1 LLLLCLS
8 GCRHNEPE
16 SVPAAPRDANV
27 LLITLDTTRAD
38 HLSCYNPGRA
48 RTPHLDSLA
57 ARGVRFSH
65 ATAQVPLTLPS
76 HACIMT
82 GSYPT
87 VHGLRDMGG
96 FVLES
101 SHPTIASLSQAA
113 GFSTAAFVGSRVVA
127 RHFGLSH
134 GFEVYDDDMGGETEE
149 GKLPGVFPER
159 RASVVTDR
167 ALAWLKQNGQRKF
180 FLWAHYYDPHAPYD
194 PPEPFKRQYAK
205 TPYDGEIAYMD
216 SRREH
221 RCESLC

>member
-1 LLLLCLS
+1 MVLCLS
-8 GCRHNEPE
+8 ACRHREPE
-16 SVPAAPRDANV
+16 GATAAPRDANV

-38 HLSCYNPGRA
+38 HLGCYAPGHA
-48 RTPHLDSLA
+48 RTPNLDSLA
-57 ARGVRFSH
+57 ARGVRFTH

-82 GSYPT
+82 GAYPT
-87 VHGLRDMGG
+87 VHKLRDMGG
-96 FVLES
+96 FILDK
-101 SHPTIASLSQAA
+101 SHPTIASLTQAA

-127 RHFGLSH
+127 KHFGLAH
-134 GFEVYDDDMGGETEE
+134 GFDTYDDDMGGETEE